1 MTKFNA
7 PTNKRTTK
15 TINYEGEEAYSLDN
29 RLALYSAV
37 VTTSLSD
44 KFYESAGDRISRI
57 SELVKVNDPLFVAKL
72 AVYAREKM
80 YLRSVPLVLLVELAK
95 AHSGDNLLS
104 RAVARTVQ
112 RADEITELL
121 AYYSQSNGREDIK
134 KLGKLSKQIQKGLA
148 DAFNKFDEYQF
159 AKYNRDGAVK
169 LKDALFLVHP
179 RPKDEEQQGIFNRIV
194 SDELKV
200 PYTWEVELS
209 VLGTQ
214 SFASEKEKN
223 DAFKAKWEE
232 LIESGQM
239 GYMALM
245 RNLRNFLNYGVSA
258 EHIATVCN
266 VLSDKERVLRAKQLP
281 FRFLSAYRSLKGNSN
296 PNVAMI
302 VDALEDA
309 ILASVDNLA
318 GFDYNT
324 SLLIASDVSGSM
336 NVPVS
341 PKSTIEN
348 YDIGIVLGML
358 LRSKCKSVITG
369 VFGTDWK
376 AVNLPSNTVLHN
388 SDHMEKLSRLVGWA
402 TNGWK
407 VIEYI
412 NAKGVKLDKVML
424 FSDMQLWDTRNYGY
438 YGQSSRGNSFKSE
451 WKNYRK
457 NINPDAK
464 LYLFDLSGYGNTP
477 LSTNDENVY
486 FISGWSEK
494 VFDVLEAL
502 EAGKSAVSEI
512 ENIDI

>member
-1 MTKFNA
+1 
-7 PTNKRTTK
+7 
-15 TINYEGEEAYSLDN
+15 
-29 RLALYSAV
+29 
-37 VTTSLSD
+37 
-44 KFYESAGDRISRI
+44 
-57 SELVKVNDPLFVAKL
+57 
-72 AVYAREKM
+72 
-80 YLRSVPLVLLVELAK
+80 
-95 AHSGDNLLS
+95 
-104 RAVARTVQ
+104 
-112 RADEITELL
+112 
-121 AYYSQSNGREDIK
+121 
-134 KLGKLSKQIQKGLA
+134 
-148 DAFNKFDEYQF
+148 
-159 AKYNRDGAVK
+159 
-169 LKDALFLVHP
+169 
-179 RPKDEEQQGIFNRIV
+179 
-194 SDELKV
+194 
-200 PYTWEVELS
+200 
-209 VLGTQ
+209 
-214 SFASEKEKN
+214 
-223 DAFKAKWEE
+223 
-232 LIESGQM
+232 
-239 GYMALM
+239 
-245 RNLRNFLNYGVSA
+245 
-258 EHIATVCN
+258 
-266 VLSDKERVLRAKQLP
+266 
-281 FRFLSAYRSLKGNSN
+281 
-296 PNVAMI
+296 
-302 VDALEDA
+302 
-309 ILASVDNLA
+309 
-318 GFDYNT
+318 
-324 SLLIASDVSGSM
+324 
-336 NVPVS
+336 
-341 PKSTIEN
+341 
-348 YDIGIVLGML
+348 